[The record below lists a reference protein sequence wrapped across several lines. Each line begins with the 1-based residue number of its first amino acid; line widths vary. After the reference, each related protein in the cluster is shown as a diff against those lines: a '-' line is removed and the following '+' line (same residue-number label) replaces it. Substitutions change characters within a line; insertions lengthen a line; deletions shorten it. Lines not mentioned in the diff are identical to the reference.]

1 MSYLSTAS
9 AVPGLPQFGML
20 PALATLDPAFNL
32 RTLRVYSVLVLHAK
46 PDGRLTITQDRIA
59 EMLGFFFVSKKTGER
74 TPHRPLVSSLLRQLE
89 KLGYLVRYGQTGFN
103 KVAAYRLTVP
113 AFDPAT
119 ATLTRPDG
127 SRVSIGL
134 PTDRQEPTAQYEE
147 RKERERAKHT
157 TREVEEGVFECQG
170 QIYIRQDV
178 LNDIESFNDG
188 LALEVPQAVYHHFG
202 ITRPTRR
209 DDF

>member
-1 MSYLSTAS
+1 MSYLSTET
-9 AVPGLPQFGML
+9 VPGLPRFGML
-20 PALATLDPAFNL
+20 PALATLDPSFNL
-32 RTLRVYSVLVLHAK
+32 RTLRVYSVLLLHAK

-119 ATLTRPDG
+119 ATITRPDG
-127 SRVSIGL
+127 THVIVRL
-134 PTDRQEPTAQYEE
+134 PTDRQEPTSQYEE
-147 RKERERAKHT
+147 RKERERLNYEKRT
-157 TREVEEGVFECQG
+157 VEDGSFECQG
-170 QIYIRQDV
+170 EIYIRQDV

-188 LALEVPQAVYHHFG
+188 LALEVPQAVYHYFG

-209 DDF
+209 DDI